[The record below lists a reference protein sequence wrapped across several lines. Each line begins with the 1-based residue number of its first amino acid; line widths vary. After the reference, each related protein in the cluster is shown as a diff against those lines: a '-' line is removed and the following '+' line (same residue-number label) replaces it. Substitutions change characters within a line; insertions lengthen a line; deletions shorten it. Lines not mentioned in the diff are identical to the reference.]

1 MEDPAPGDS
10 VDEVTLVVIRSHARA
25 FFTAAAVVAM
35 VTAAPRVASAF
46 CRTTTVPVVADFQ
59 PSPNKCWDQGH
70 PLFWR
75 NSCVGYS
82 LQRGAS
88 KQVAFEDA
96 ADAMSRA
103 FTKWTGTSCPTEG
116 TGRSRVSIDV
126 RDLGPVDCGEVNY
139 NQSGAN
145 QNVIVFRDDNWP
157 HNDSNNTLALTTVTF
172 NPDTGEIYD
181 ADMEVNTH
189 DQRVTLTDPIPADGY
204 DFGSIVTHEAG
215 HFLGLAHSG
224 DNRATM
230 FANYTPGATAM
241 RNLTA
246 DDVSGICTVYRPDG
260 ARAVLDGKVTLGP
273 QCDPTPR
280 RGYTG
285 TCAEPAKKGCGS
297 SSAQVSTSAPAAPGS
312 IGIGVVLAGALAMRR
327 SRRSR
332 RSREPT
338 ARR

>member
-1 MEDPAPGDS
+1 MSGS
-10 VDEVTLVVIRSHARA
+10 VLRSSRRRVLAVL
-25 FFTAAAVVAM
+25 AAVV
-35 VTAAPRVASAF
+35 VTVAAPCVAGDAHAF

-59 PSPNKCWDQGH
+59 PSPTKCWDQGV

-82 LQRGAS
+82 LQSTAS
-88 KQVAFEDA
+88 RQVAFEDA
-96 ADAMSRA
+96 ANGISRA

-126 RDLGPVDCGEVNY
+126 RDLGPVECGEVNY
-139 NQSGAN
+139 NQNGAN
-145 QNVIVFRDDNWP
+145 QNVIVFRDDKWP
-157 HNDSNNTLALTTVTF
+157 HQDSSNTLALTTVTF
-172 NPDTGEIYD
+172 NPETGEIYD

-189 DQRVTLTDPIPADGY
+189 DQRVTLTDPVPPDGY
-204 DFGSIVTHEAG
+204 DFASIVTHETG

-246 DDVSGICTVYRPDG
+246 DDVAGVCSVYRPDG
-260 ARAVLDGKVTLGP
+260 ARAVLNGKVTPGP

-280 RGYTG
+280 RGYTSA
-285 TCAEPAKKGCGS
+285 CAEPASGGCTKS
-297 SSAQVSTSAPAAPGS
+297 SSQIAPGAP
-312 IGIGVVLAGALAMRR
+312 IPAGWMSAGLALAALLGFRR
-327 SRRSR
+327 SRRQL
-332 RSREPT
+332 
-338 ARR
+338 

>member
-1 MEDPAPGDS
+1 
-10 VDEVTLVVIRSHARA
+10 
-25 FFTAAAVVAM
+25 
-35 VTAAPRVASAF
+35 
-46 CRTTTVPVVADFQ
+46 
-59 PSPNKCWDQGH
+59 
-70 PLFWR
+70 
-75 NSCVGYS
+75 
-82 LQRGAS
+82 
-88 KQVAFEDA
+88 
-96 ADAMSRA
+96 MSRA

-139 NQSGAN
+139 NQNGAN

-189 DQRVTLTDPIPADGY
+189 DQRVTSTDPVPPDGY
-204 DFGSIVTHEAG
+204 DFASIVTHETG

-246 DDVSGICTVYRPDG
+246 DDVAGICTVYRPDG
-260 ARAVLDGKVTLGP
+260 TRAVLDGKVTPGP

-285 TCAEPAKKGCGS
+285 Y
-297 SSAQVSTSAPAAPGS
+297 VRRAPRRRAAAARIRADPRGAAP
-312 IGIGVVLAGALAMRR
+312 VALGLDRRARPRPRRQCMAMRGAER
-327 SRRSR
+327 GRVRRQR
-332 RSREPT
+332 
-338 ARR
+338 A

>member
-1 MEDPAPGDS
+1 MG
-10 VDEVTLVVIRSHARA
+10 
-25 FFTAAAVVAM
+25 
-35 VTAAPRVASAF
+35 
-46 CRTTTVPVVADFQ
+46 
-59 PSPNKCWDQGH
+59 N
-70 PLFWR
+70 PLFWH

-82 LQRGAS
+82 VQRSAS
-88 KQVAFEDA
+88 RQVAFEDA
-96 ADAMSRA
+96 ANAISIA

-139 NQSGAN
+139 NQNGAN
-145 QNVIVFRDDNWP
+145 QNVIVFRDDHWP
-157 HNDSNNTLALTTVTF
+157 HNDSSNTLALTTVTF

-189 DQRVTLTDPIPADGY
+189 DQRVTLNDPVPPDGY
-204 DFGSIVTHEAG
+204 DFASIVTHETG

-246 DDVSGICTVYRPDG
+246 DDVAGICEVYRPDG
-260 ARAVLDGKVTLGP
+260 TRAVLNGKVTQGP

-280 RGYTG
+280 RGYTSD
-285 TCAEPAKKGCGS
+285 CADAPTKKCGGS
-297 SSAQVSTSAPAAPGS
+297 SQISAAAPVSWSWLGL
-312 IGIGVVLAGALAMRR
+312 GLGLGVVLLVRR
-327 SRRSR
+327 SRRG
-332 RSREPT
+332 
-338 ARR
+338 